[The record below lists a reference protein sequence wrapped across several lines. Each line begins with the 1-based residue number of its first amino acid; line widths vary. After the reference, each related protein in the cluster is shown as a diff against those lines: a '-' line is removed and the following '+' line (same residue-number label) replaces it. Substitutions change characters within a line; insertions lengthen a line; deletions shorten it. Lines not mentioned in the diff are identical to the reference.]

1 MKLISFIVPVY
12 NEKKTLQ
19 DALEQILDLK
29 YEKKEILI
37 IDNNSNDGS
46 KDIIK
51 KFSNLENVK
60 VLLKEKNLGYGD
72 SIKKGFNMA
81 NGEFIYI
88 QYADLEYDIKGL
100 ELMFDEINSND
111 YDFVFG
117 ERYSNLNSINEIK
130 NFVKR
135 PAYLATYIT
144 TNLINF
150 FYKKKFN
157 DIIGSKLYRT
167 DKIREIKIDCDG
179 QGFDF
184 ELVSKICKFN
194 YKVGN
199 TLVPYKPRANSKEKK
214 IKFYHMFN
222 AIYEILRVKIIK

>member
-1 MKLISFIVPVY
+1 MELISFIIPVY
-12 NEKKTLQ
+12 NEQKTLQ
-19 DALEQILDLK
+19 QAIEQIVNLN
-29 YEKKEILI
+29 YREKEILI
-37 IDNNSNDGS
+37 IDNNSTDGS

-51 KFSNLENVK
+51 KFSNLKNVK
-60 VLLKEKNLGYGD
+60 ILFKDKNLGYGD
-72 SIKKGFNMA
+72 SIKKGLNMA

-100 ELMFDEINSND
+100 ELMFEKLNSNN

-117 ERYSNLNSINEIK
+117 ERYSNLSIINLLK
-130 NFVKR
+130 NIIKR

-144 TNLINF
+144 THLVNF

-184 ELVSKICKFN
+184 ELVSKICKFD

-199 TLVPYKPRANSKEKK
+199 ILIPYKPRANSNEKK

-222 AIYEILRVKIIK
+222 AIYEILRVKII